1 MEVNGLL
8 VFTCFLPVI
17 FLVFFM
23 ALEAIVNRLEV
34 FLIEWRR
41 FKKWEA
47 WNYDNDGWLDDDFDN

>member
-8 VFTCFLPVI
+8 VFTCFLPAI

-47 WNYDNDGWLDDDFDN
+47 WNYDNDDWLDDDFDN